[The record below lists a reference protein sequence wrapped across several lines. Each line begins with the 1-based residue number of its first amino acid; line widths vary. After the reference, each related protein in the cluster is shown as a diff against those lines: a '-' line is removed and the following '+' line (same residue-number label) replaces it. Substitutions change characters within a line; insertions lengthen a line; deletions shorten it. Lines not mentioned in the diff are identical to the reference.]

1 MSSRF
6 VAVMLPNQAQDEKP
20 NRVPV
25 PHTASC
31 GLTQHNDINAAAVG
45 PVVDEDALIAALSD
59 ENHGP
64 AAAALD
70 VVSQEPLPTGHPL
83 TSLPNVVL
91 TPHIGGFSERM
102 FREFWR
108 LSAESVVAMAS
119 GMLPESFVNPDAVA
133 GSGFTPAA
141 GTGGGAA
148 AGGPRL

>member
-1 MSSRF
+1 
-6 VAVMLPNQAQDEKP
+6 MLPTQAQDEKL
-20 NRVPV
+20 NRVPA

-59 ENHGP
+59 DNHGP

-91 TPHIGGFSERM
+91 TRHDTGM
-102 FREFWR
+102 T
-108 LSAESVVAMAS
+108 SV
-119 GMLPESFVNPDAVA
+119 
-133 GSGFTPAA
+133 
-141 GTGGGAA
+141 
-148 AGGPRL
+148 RHW